1 MIHRISPWVSLRH
14 WEVLTLS
21 AKGRTWRLDRS
32 REWPLAAQPRRW
44 LGHRRRT
51 AGHPTGPFGLNLAK
65 DRFGSNS
72 EELRLSVQVRYA
84 ADSRKPANRAAFDRH
99 ADRSWWRIRCKY
111 WLSLSGDEA
120 RETASHGP
128 LSPAGE
134 VSGVAREN
142 AQSPRAANRV
152 SDRIASVW
160 PEGLHRCT
168 VARGDNHHT
177 PFDRRQTRRLLPT
190 AVSFATVR

>member
-84 ADSRKPANRAAFDRH
+84 ADSRKPADRAAFDRH

-128 LSPAGE
+128 LSPAGKCL
-134 VSGVAREN
+134 VLLARMFSH
-142 AQSPRAANRV
+142 QGPQPRFGP
-152 SDRIASVW
+152 DRFGLAGGIA
-160 PEGLHRCT
+160 PLHRCKG
-168 VARGDNHHT
+168 R
-177 PFDRRQTRRLLPT
+177 
-190 AVSFATVR
+190 